1 MSKHFK
7 DVQRLSED
15 LAKLVGMP
23 IGSTFFENAYTIQHT
38 FECVKSDQMLE
49 LLLRIRDVLERVGPV
64 APKENPDQLTLF

>member
-23 IGSTFFENAYTIQHT
+23 IGSTFFKPEYTIERT
-38 FECVKSDQMLE
+38 FECVQSEQMLE
-49 LLLRIRDVLERVGPV
+49 LLLRIRDVLEKIGPV

>member
-23 IGSTFFENAYTIQHT
+23 IGSTFFETGYTIERT
-38 FECVKSDQMLE
+38 FECVKSKQMLE
-49 LLLRIRDVLERVGPV
+49 LLLRIRDVLEKIGPV
-64 APKENPDQLTLF
+64 SPKENPDQLTLF